1 VTTTNGPRSGEQ
13 AGLQTPPGEDRHL
26 GGPKPYMARAGR
38 EDWRTPPE
46 VIALL
51 RALWGR
57 RPDLDPCAPRDVR
70 HGFASGG
77 YGGPAGTPGDGLAA
91 AWAKE
96 ARTVYVNPPFGG
108 LAEWS
113 EKCSS
118 EARQGA
124 EVVLLLPAR
133 TDTRYWH
140 ESIATAQACCF
151 WRGRMRFVG
160 APASAPFPTALV
172 YWGHDVAGFR
182 RVFSPFG
189 MVVDL
194 PAAPAE
200 RVA

>member
-1 VTTTNGPRSGEQ
+1 
-13 AGLQTPPGEDRHL
+13 
-26 GGPKPYMARAGR
+26 MARAGR

-51 RALWGR
+51 ISLWGR
-57 RPDLDPCAPRDVR
+57 RPDLDPCCPRDPA

-96 ARTVYVNPPFGG
+96 ARTAYVNPPFGE
-108 LAEWS
+108 LAAWA
-113 EKCSS
+113 EKCAA
-118 EARQGA
+118 EAQAGA
-124 EVVLLLPAR
+124 EIVLLLPAR

-140 ESIATAQACCF
+140 TSIAMAQAVCF

-172 YWGHDVAGFR
+172 YWGSRAADFR

-189 MVVDL
+189 MVMAL
-194 PAAPAE
+194 PASPSTPRGE
-200 RVA
+200 P